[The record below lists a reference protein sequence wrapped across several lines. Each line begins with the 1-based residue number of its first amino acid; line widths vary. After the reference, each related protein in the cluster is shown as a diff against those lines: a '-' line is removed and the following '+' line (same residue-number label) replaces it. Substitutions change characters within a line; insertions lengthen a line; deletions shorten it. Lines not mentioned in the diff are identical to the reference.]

1 MNVGS
6 PFTHCLRSAPLHG
19 TPHIAPCPHSTVSPQ
34 RCPPAAH
41 STGDGAAASG
51 VRWLWAAMRCSE
63 RFPSCTQTAQQWGA
77 QWGSAQPALVQLMAV
92 EELRCGNSSS
102 LGTASPPA
110 ALWAVQPP
118 AVLCPWP
125 CPGLRSADGGLL
137 SPGSVWVNHSRC
149 GGQGRSLQPP
159 RTVPPPPSSW
169 GWVGWRGE
177 GRRGEQRW
185 RALSVPR
192 GVRAAHSAAGAP
204 AEPRVGRAQHRAE

>member
-1 MNVGS
+1 MGSHAVLREVSLLHTDSTAVG
-6 PFTHCLRSAPLHG
+6 RSVGLCSA
-19 TPHIAPCPHSTVSPQ
+19 CS
-34 RCPPAAH
+34 
-41 STGDGAAASG
+41 GAAD
-51 VRWLWAAMRCSE
+51 
-63 RFPSCTQTAQQWGA
+63 
-77 QWGSAQPALVQLMAV
+77 GSAAV

-102 LGTASPPA
+102 PGTASPPA

-149 GGQGRSLQPP
+149 GGRGRSLQPP